1 MSSIAIY
8 YNTDV
13 MSQHVPP
20 TEQSAVE
27 EPARIVGIEAHLKG
41 HRISVA
47 LRQWSQTGTLSIAAK
62 PDSLWAACD
71 IHEVVSEITDT
82 EVANEYGASLV
93 RKAVLRTPAQY
104 EDAYVDPQCGD
115 IYWSAGTW
123 RAAKTAAA
131 AAIAATQ
138 AAISTSNKSFSPPH
152 AFCIVRPPGHHCFN
166 VPAGF
171 CFLNNVVLAA
181 KTALAANK
189 RVAILDWD
197 YHFGD
202 GTAAALGGHE
212 SVMFVSLHAAYTR
225 GGFPTYPAPRG
236 RNWKGEGLAKA
247 TGGRSF
253 NVQWPIDNADD
264 AAYAYAFRK
273 AILPALER
281 FAPDV
286 ILVSAGY
293 DALKG
298 DDLAGMELTPA
309 AFGFAAAALARL
321 QKPIVA
327 VLEGGYNVHLLAEG
341 VGETIRGLQG
351 APEYTGQNLTS
362 WLDQEPIAA
371 EHREVVDSL
380 VELLGF

>member
-1 MSSIAIY
+1 
-8 YNTDV
+8 

-20 TEQSAVE
+20 AEQSAVE

-41 HRISVA
+41 HRISAA
-47 LRQWSQTGTLSIAAK
+47 LREWSQTGTLSIAAK
-62 PDSLWAACD
+62 PDSLWAACE
-71 IHEVVSEITDT
+71 IHEVVEEITDAA
-82 EVANEYGASLV
+82 VAKEYGASMV
-93 RKAVLRTPAQY
+93 RRAAIRTPAHS
-104 EDAYVDPQCGD
+104 EDAYTDPQCGD

-123 RAAKTAAA
+123 AAAKTAAA

-138 AAISTSNKSFSPPH
+138 AAISTSNISSHSPSPHHPCH

-166 VPAGF
+166 VPTGF

-212 SVMFVSLHAAYTR
+212 SVMFVSLHAAFTR
-225 GGFPTYPAPRG
+225 AGFPTYPAPKG

-253 NVQWPIDNADD
+253 NVQWPTDNADD
-264 AAYAYAFRK
+264 AAYAYAFQHV
-273 AILPALER
+273 ILPALER

-293 DALKG
+293 DALRG

-309 AFGFAAAALARL
+309 AFGFMAAALTRL

-341 VGETIRGLQG
+341 VAETIRGLRGEAQ
-351 APEYTGQNLTS
+351 YTGDHLAA
-362 WLDQEPIAA
+362 WLDQEPVAV
-371 EHREVVDSL
+371 EHREVVDAL
-380 VELLGF
+380 VGLLGF